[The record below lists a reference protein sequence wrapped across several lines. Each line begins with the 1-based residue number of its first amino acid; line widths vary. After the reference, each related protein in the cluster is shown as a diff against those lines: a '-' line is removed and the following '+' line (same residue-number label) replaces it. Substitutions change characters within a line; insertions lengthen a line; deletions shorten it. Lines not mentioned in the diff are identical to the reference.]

1 MTTAIPAELI
11 GYGGRGGHLSVSVT
25 LASFSMDTVP
35 AESLELESY
44 KGLDPWG
51 PYGHSQTERHEVK
64 WARNL

>member
-44 KGLDPWG
+44 KGLDP
-51 PYGHSQTERHEVK
+51 
-64 WARNL
+64 